1 MSLAN
6 TSAIKCLCKEEVDN
20 GPANI
25 VSVSHTF
32 ERAVHHM
39 IAIVNSCLCILF
51 CMAQTYLILG
61 YPRVN
66 LIRWPKLNKFGIQHL
81 LALNLILLVKTLIK
95 ESVHEALYLKK
106 YYPVCN
112 Q

>member
-1 MSLAN
+1 MSQTN
-6 TSAIKCLCKEEVDN
+6 TSVIKCLCKEEVDN
-20 GPANI
+20 GHTNR

-32 ERAVHHM
+32 EKADHHM
-39 IAIVNSCLCILF
+39 IGIVNSCLCILF